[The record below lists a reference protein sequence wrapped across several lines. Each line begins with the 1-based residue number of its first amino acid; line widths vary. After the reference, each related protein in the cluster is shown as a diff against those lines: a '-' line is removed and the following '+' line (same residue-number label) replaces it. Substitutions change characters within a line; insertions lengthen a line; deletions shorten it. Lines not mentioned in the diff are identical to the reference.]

1 MSRVA
6 IFVDAGYLFAR
17 SSVVLTGVA
26 VSRTSIDLHQSAT
39 ISKLRATATVTAA
52 GASLLR
58 IYWYDGMLPEGPS
71 AQQRALAYADN
82 VKLRL
87 GVVNTFG
94 QQKGVD
100 SLIVTDLVELARN
113 HAISDAVLLSGDED
127 MRIGVQIAQS
137 YGVRVHLIGI
147 GAGQESQSRTLMQEA
162 DTRTEWSKDDV
173 NDILMLRP
181 DYEAAYLPGS
191 VDAPTGAIDSTKT
204 LLDEVVKEFVA
215 SLLSEQLQQLAEL
228 DQGQPVPSEHDHKLL
243 AISRSKLTR
252 KLDWE
257 ERAYLRDHFK
267 QAAREAAH
275 SA

>member
-113 HAISDAVLLSGDED
+113 HAISTLLLSGDED

-162 DTRTEWSKDDV
+162 DTRTEWSMEKDDV

-191 VDAPTGAIDSTKT
+191 VDAPAGAIDSTKT
-204 LLDEVVKEFVA
+204 LLDEVVEFVA
-215 SLLSEQLQQLAEL
+215 SLLSEQL
-228 DQGQPVPSEHDHKLL
+228 
-243 AISRSKLTR
+243 
-252 KLDWE
+252 
-257 ERAYLRDHFK
+257 
-267 QAAREAAH
+267 
-275 SA
+275 

>member
-215 SLLSEQLQQLAEL
+215 SLLSEQL
-228 DQGQPVPSEHDHKLL
+228 
-243 AISRSKLTR
+243 
-252 KLDWE
+252 
-257 ERAYLRDHFK
+257 
-267 QAAREAAH
+267 
-275 SA
+275 